1 MNAVVKI
8 KKKKKKTH
16 NNARTNTYLDIKDL
30 EKMMSVG
37 PQQNDH
43 KQAILV
49 NNVHCTEMN
58 VKVL

>member
-1 MNAVVKI
+1 MQLLEL
-8 KKKKKKTH
+8 KKKQKKH

-37 PQQNDH
+37 PQQNVH
-43 KQAILV
+43 NQAILV
-49 NNVHCTEMN
+49 NNCTEMN